1 MEVWEGKST
10 YLKIIKKYSN
20 NSIMTKKQIFLNGT
34 KIKD

>member
-1 MEVWEGKST
+1 MEAREGKST

-20 NSIMTKKQIFLNGT
+20 DSIATKKQIFLNGM